1 MRTGSRIGADTAA
14 PSRLS
19 GSGDATPWS
28 HSGADAVLES
38 TARSA
43 IPIQPVTEPISAASR
58 ATATGALANT
68 IVVPAGIIG
77 DLRRWL
83 AQTGAPAGEAEAAG
97 ARLRRRLADELR
109 PQARM
114 WLSLHI
120 PKTAGLTFS
129 LVLAEVFRED
139 FFRSYWEITNCRG
152 ETVPAFP
159 ANARCIHG
167 HIDLRALLPAH
178 PDALLLTWV
187 REPVQRVASLYHYW
201 RREPDLRHPL
211 CRALH
216 ERQLSLLDFARQEQA
231 RNDMTRFFAGYG
243 PADFAFVGLF
253 EELGASMDL
262 FFRKFGLPPM
272 PLAHGHRNPD
282 RGVDGYPVSAGEQ
295 AEIAELNADDVRLY
309 RECARRFAAER
320 EARHG

>member
-1 MRTGSRIGADTAA
+1 M
-14 PSRLS
+14 
-19 GSGDATPWS
+19 
-28 HSGADAVLES
+28 
-38 TARSA
+38 A
-43 IPIQPVTEPISAASR
+43 IPILPVTEPTSAASR
-58 ATATGALANT
+58 APAAGASVDT
-68 IVVPAGIIG
+68 IAVPAGIVG
-77 DLRRWL
+77 ELRRWL
-83 AQTGAPAGEAEAAG
+83 ARAGTPPGGAGRPSDG
-97 ARLRRRLADELR
+97 LRRRLAEELR
-109 PQARM
+109 PQARV

-167 HIDLRALLPAH
+167 HIDLHALLPAH

-216 ERQLSLLDFARQEQA
+216 ERQLSLLDFARQDRA

-243 PADFAFVGLF
+243 PADFAFIGLF
-253 EELGASMDL
+253 EELGPSMEL
-262 FFRKFGLPPM
+262 FFRKFGLPPV

-282 RGVDGYPVSAGEQ
+282 RGADGYPVSAAEQ

-309 RECARRFAAER
+309 RACARRFAEEG
-320 EARHG
+320 EAHHG